1 MEKWPI
7 EIDGLPLNSMVIFH
21 GYVSHNQ
28 MVFHTIP
35 RPIIRLFASAT
46 RVLGAAALFG
56 GRAPPPSAACFLAVE
71 IYQKTQGFKPES

>member
-1 MEKWPI
+1 MVYI
-7 EIDGLPLNSMVIFH
+7 YIYISMAHLYH

-28 MVFHTIP
+28 VVFHSSSQANHQAQ
-35 RPIIRLFASAT
+35 LASAT
-46 RVLGAAALFG
+46 PVLGAAALFG